1 MMITNMYK
9 YNTLTK
15 NIFLILCFGLFSIN
29 FAYAHNIER
38 NKIEKI
44 IEDFL
49 IQNPQVLKSTLD
61 NLELSLKKQKKQLAI
76 KLLKTANNPII
87 FQKNA
92 DLTIYEFFDYNCGYC
107 KSVVQLLI
115 DTISEDTKVNL
126 VFVEY
131 PILSQDSYTAA
142 LAALASK
149 KQNLYREFHLSLMNT
164 KGRINENIIF
174 KNAEEIGLNI
184 DKLKLDMND
193 PEIQL
198 TLKKNREVA
207 KSLELNGTPAFIIGD
222 IIYPG
227 AINKIQLKK
236 AIKLYRKS

>member
-15 NIFLILCFGLFSIN
+15 NIFLILCFSLFSIN
-29 FAYAHNIER
+29 FAYAHNIEK

-76 KLLKTANNPII
+76 KLLKTANNHVI

-115 DTISEDTKVNL
+115 DTIYADKKVNL

-198 TLKKNREVA
+198 
-207 KSLELNGTPAFIIGD
+207 
-222 IIYPG
+222 
-227 AINKIQLKK
+227 KK

>member
-76 KLLKTANNPII
+76 ELLKSVNNPVL

-92 DLTIYEFFDYNCGYC
+92 DVTIYEFFDYNCGYC
-107 KSVVQLLI
+107 KSVAQLLI

-142 LAALASK
+142 LVALASK

-164 KGRINENIIF
+164 KGRINENVIF

-193 PEIQL
+193 SEIQL
-198 TLKKNREVA
+198 ILKKNREVA
-207 KSLELNGTPAFIIGD
+207 KSLDLNGTPAFIIGD

-227 AINKIQLKK
+227 AINKIQLRK

>member
-9 YNTLTK
+9 YNKLTK
-15 NIFLILCFGLFSIN
+15 NIFLILCFSLFSIN
-29 FAYAHNIER
+29 FAYAHNIEK

-61 NLELSLKKQKKQLAI
+61 NLELSLKKQIAI
-76 KLLKTANNPII
+76 ELLKTLNNPVL

-92 DLTIYEFFDYNCGYC
+92 DVTIYEFFDYNCGYC

-198 TLKKNREVA
+198 RK
-207 KSLELNGTPAFIIGD
+207 
-222 IIYPG
+222 
-227 AINKIQLKK
+227 AIN
-236 AIKLYRKS
+236 LYRKS

>member
-142 LAALASK
+142 LAA
-149 KQNLYREFHLSLMNT
+149 
-164 KGRINENIIF
+164 
-174 KNAEEIGLNI
+174 
-184 DKLKLDMND
+184 
-193 PEIQL
+193 
-198 TLKKNREVA
+198 
-207 KSLELNGTPAFIIGD
+207 
-222 IIYPG
+222 
-227 AINKIQLKK
+227 
-236 AIKLYRKS
+236 

>member
-44 IEDFL
+44 IQTFL
-49 IQNPQVLKSTLD
+49 IKNPQVLKSS
-61 NLELSLKKQKKQLAI
+61 LS
-76 KLLKTANNPII
+76 
-87 FQKNA
+87 
-92 DLTIYEFFDYNCGYC
+92 E
-107 KSVVQLLI
+107 
-115 DTISEDTKVNL
+115 
-126 VFVEY
+126 
-131 PILSQDSYTAA
+131 DSYTAA
-142 LAALASK
+142 AAVLTSK

-164 KGRINENIIF
+164 KGRINENTIF
-174 KNAEEIGLNI
+174 KNAAEIGLNI
-184 DKLKLDMND
+184 NKLKLDMND

-227 AINKIQLKK
+227 AINKNQLKK

>member
-76 KLLKTANNPII
+76 KLLKTANNHVI

-92 DLTIYEFFDYNCGYC
+92 DLTIYEFFDYNCGFC
-107 KSVVQLLI
+107 KSVVQSLM
-115 DTISEDTKVNL
+115 DTITEDTKVNL
-126 VFVEY
+126 IFVEY
-131 PILSQDSYTAA
+131 PILSQDSYTAS
-142 LAALASK
+142 LAALAAK
-149 KQNLYREFHLSLMNT
+149 KQNLYNDFHLSLMNT
-164 KGRINENIIF
+164 KGRVNENKIF
-174 KNAEEIGLNI
+174 KNAKQLGLNI
-184 DKLKLDMND
+184 DKLKIDMND
-193 PEIQL
+193 SNIEL

-207 KSLELNGTPAFIIGD
+207 KLLGLNGTPAFIIGD

-227 AINKIQLKK
+227 AVNKNQLKE